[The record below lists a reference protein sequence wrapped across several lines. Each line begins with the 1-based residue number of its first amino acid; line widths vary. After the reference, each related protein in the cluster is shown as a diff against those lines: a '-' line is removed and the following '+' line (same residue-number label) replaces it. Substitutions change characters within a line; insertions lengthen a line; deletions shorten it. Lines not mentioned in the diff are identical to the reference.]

1 MEIQEPEDKKN
12 TLMKRREKEGG
23 LKYDWLYTVWQGYKI
38 VLSET
43 SLF

>member
-23 LKYDWLYTVWQGYKI
+23 LKYD
-38 VLSET
+38 
-43 SLF
+43 